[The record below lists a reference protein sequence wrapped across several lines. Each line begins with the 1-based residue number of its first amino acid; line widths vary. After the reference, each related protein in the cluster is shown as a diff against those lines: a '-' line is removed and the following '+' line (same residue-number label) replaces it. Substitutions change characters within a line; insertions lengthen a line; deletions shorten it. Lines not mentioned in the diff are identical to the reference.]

1 MKKFL
6 IQYTA
11 GGENMRNFKV
21 LLIIFVLLILAFM
34 QFYLPELISQRLS
47 STLREEVDKSDRL
60 EVDIDSF
67 PAIELL
73 IGRVDSLELSADN
86 LIIDSLPINKFEG
99 EFKDLKVKKIEGQW
113 QVTEG
118 KNTYLNLKVLE
129 EALNQYLASRE
140 ELNIFDKFKMEL
152 LKNKVMMTG
161 DIQFFNANVN
171 IQLAGNFVVKDK
183 DTIVFNSDELAV
195 ENIIIP
201 KSLIEQIKD
210 KLQFEIDFADLPFP
224 VEIQQ
229 VNLEE
234 DSLKILGEN
243 R

>member
-1 MKKFL
+1 
-6 IQYTA
+6 
-11 GGENMRNFKV
+11 MRNFKV
-21 LLIIFVLLILAFM
+21 LLIIFILLILAFM
-34 QFYLPELISQRLS
+34 QFYLPESISQRLS

-73 IGRVDSLELSADN
+73 IGRVDNLEISADN

-129 EALNQYLASRE
+129 KALNQYLVSRE